1 MFWQYLIL
9 TIYTISLTL
18 ILIFSISQAYLVYFY
33 LRGKNKNEPKQLVF
47 EDLPLVTVQ
56 LPLYN
61 ELYVVERL
69 INAVCNLNYP
79 IEKLEI
85 QVLDDSDDESF
96 LLTKQLIEEKKNRA
110 FRLNTLP
117 EKKISVLRLALCNVV
132 YNVQKENL

>member
-1 MFWQYLIL
+1 MI
-9 TIYTISLTL
+9 
-18 ILIFSISQAYLVYFY
+18 YFY
-33 LRGKNKNEPKQLVF
+33 LRSKNKNEPKQLVF
-47 EDLPLVTVQ
+47 EELPLVTVQ

-96 LLTKQLIEEKKNRA
+96 LLTEQLIEQKKKQGFQIAHITR
-110 FRLNTLP
+110 
-117 EKKISVLRLALCNVV
+117 KKISVLRLAHCNMV
-132 YNVQKENL
+132 YNVQKENS